1 MGNRMKDLIKK
12 AKRIVIKFGTNA
24 LSTESGDL
32 ALSRLYSFMEDIAAL
47 RAQGKEIMVVTS
59 GAVGM
64 GKRRLGLTS
73 APEVVSLKQACAA
86 VGQISL
92 MKFYED
98 GFKQLGLVAAQVL
111 LTEDDFSHRSR
122 YLSLRDTLNRLLEL
136 GCIPVINQNDT
147 VSTNEIRGYK
157 EKGIKVC
164 FGDNDKLSALVAAGM
179 DADLLCIMS
188 DVEGLFNGDPRKD
201 KNAKLIDVVKGVT
214 PEIESLGFCA
224 SSRGRGGMKTKLEAA
239 KVVTRSGAAM
249 VIAYGKRP
257 GAVASVFGPDF
268 KGTLFLPVEDL
279 PGKKLWLAYA
289 TNVSGGVTV
298 NAGAKKAVCEK
309 GSSLL
314 PAGVV
319 AVGGEFEA
327 GDAISI
333 LDEKG
338 VEFARGLAN
347 YSDKECRKI
356 AGCRSEEI
364 AKKIG
369 YKNYDEAV
377 HRDNIV
383 LL

>member
-1 MGNRMKDLIKK
+1 MKTLIKK
-12 AKRIVIKFGTNA
+12 AKRIVFKFGTNA
-24 LSTESGDL
+24 LSTDNGDL

-47 RAQGKEIMVVTS
+47 RAQGKEVMIVTS
-59 GAVGM
+59 GAVGV

-73 APEVVSLKQACAA
+73 APDVVSLKQACAA

-92 MKFYED
+92 MKLYED
-98 GFKQLGLVAAQVL
+98 GFKQLGVVAAQVL

-147 VSTNEIRGYK
+147 VSTNELRGYK
-157 EKGIKVC
+157 EKGVNVC
-164 FGDNDKLSALVAAGM
+164 FSDNDKLSALVASGM
-179 DADLLCIMS
+179 DADLLCVMS
-188 DVEGLFNGDPRKD
+188 DVDGLYNGDPRKD
-201 KNAKLIDVVKGVT
+201 KNAKLIEVVKGVT
-214 PEIESLGFCA
+214 PEIEALGFCA

-249 VIAYGKRP
+249 IIAYGKKP
-257 GAVASVFGPDF
+257 GAVSAAFGPDF

-289 TNVSGGVTV
+289 TNVAGGLTV
-298 NAGAKKAVCEK
+298 NDGAKKAMCEK

-314 PAGVV
+314 PAGITAV
-319 AVGGEFEA
+319 AGEFEA
-327 GDAISI
+327 GDSISI
-333 LDEKG
+333 LDEAG
-338 VEFARGLAN
+338 QEFARGLVN
-347 YSDKECRKI
+347 YSSKECRKI
-356 AGCRSEEI
+356 AGRRSEEI

>member
-1 MGNRMKDLIKK
+1 MKTLIKK
-12 AKRIVIKFGTNA
+12 AKRIVFKFGTNA
-24 LSTESGDL
+24 LSTDNGDL

-47 RAQGKEIMVVTS
+47 RAQGKEVMIVTS
-59 GAVGM
+59 GAVGV

-73 APEVVSLKQACAA
+73 APDVVSLKQACAA

-92 MKFYED
+92 MKLYED
-98 GFKQLGLVAAQVL
+98 GFKQLGVVAAQVL

-147 VSTNEIRGYK
+147 VSTNELRGYK
-157 EKGIKVC
+157 EKGVNVC
-164 FGDNDKLSALVAAGM
+164 FSDNDKLSALVASGM
-179 DADLLCIMS
+179 DADLLCVMS
-188 DVEGLFNGDPRKD
+188 DVDGLYNGDPRKD

-214 PEIESLGFCA
+214 LEIEALGFCA

-249 VIAYGKRP
+249 IIAYGKKP
-257 GAVASVFGPDF
+257 GAVSAVFGPDF

-289 TNVSGGVTV
+289 TNVAGGLTV
-298 NAGAKKAVCEK
+298 NDGAKKAMCEK

-314 PAGVV
+314 PAGITAV
-319 AVGGEFEA
+319 AGEFEA
-327 GDAISI
+327 GDSISI
-333 LDEKG
+333 LDEAG
-338 VEFARGLAN
+338 QEFARGLVN
-347 YSDKECRKI
+347 YSSKECRKI
-356 AGCRSEEI
+356 AGRRSEEI

>member
-1 MGNRMKDLIKK
+1 MKTLIKK
-12 AKRIVIKFGTNA
+12 AKRIVFKFGTNA
-24 LSTESGDL
+24 LSTDNGDL

-47 RAQGKEIMVVTS
+47 RAQGKEVMIVTS
-59 GAVGM
+59 GAVGV

-73 APEVVSLKQACAA
+73 APDVVSLKQACAA

-92 MKFYED
+92 MKLYED
-98 GFKQLGLVAAQVL
+98 GFKQLGVVAAQVL

-147 VSTNEIRGYK
+147 VSTNELRGYK
-157 EKGIKVC
+157 EKGVNVC
-164 FGDNDKLSALVAAGM
+164 FSDNDKLSALVASGM
-179 DADLLCIMS
+179 DADLLCVMS
-188 DVEGLFNGDPRKD
+188 DVDGLYNGDPRKD

-214 PEIESLGFCA
+214 PEIEALGFCA

-249 VIAYGKRP
+249 IIAYGKKP
-257 GAVASVFGPDF
+257 GAVSAVFGPDF

-289 TNVSGGVTV
+289 TNVAGGLTV
-298 NAGAKKAVCEK
+298 NNGAKKAMCEK

-314 PAGVV
+314 PAGITAV
-319 AVGGEFEA
+319 AGEFEA
-327 GDAISI
+327 GDSISI
-333 LDEKG
+333 LDEAG
-338 VEFARGLAN
+338 QEFARGLVN
-347 YSDKECRKI
+347 YSSKECRKI
-356 AGCRSEEI
+356 AGRRSEEI

>member
-1 MGNRMKDLIKK
+1 MKTLIKK
-12 AKRIVIKFGTNA
+12 AKRIVFKFGTNA
-24 LSTESGDL
+24 LSTNNGDL

-47 RAQGKEIMVVTS
+47 RAQGKEVMIVTS
-59 GAVGM
+59 GAVGV

-73 APEVVSLKQACAA
+73 APDVVSLKQACAA

-92 MKFYED
+92 MKLYED
-98 GFKQLGLVAAQVL
+98 GFKQLGVVAAQVL

-147 VSTNEIRGYK
+147 VSTNELRGYK
-157 EKGIKVC
+157 EKGVNVC
-164 FGDNDKLSALVAAGM
+164 FSDNDKLSALVASGM
-179 DADLLCIMS
+179 DADLLCVMS
-188 DVEGLFNGDPRKD
+188 DVDGLYNGDPRKD

-214 PEIESLGFCA
+214 PEIEALGFCA

-249 VIAYGKRP
+249 IIAYGKKP
-257 GAVASVFGPDF
+257 GAVSAVFGPDF

-289 TNVSGGVTV
+289 TNVAGGLTV
-298 NAGAKKAVCEK
+298 NDGAKKAMCEK

-314 PAGVV
+314 PAGITAV
-319 AVGGEFEA
+319 AGEFEA
-327 GDAISI
+327 GDSISI
-333 LDEKG
+333 LDEAG
-338 VEFARGLAN
+338 QEFARGLVN
-347 YSDKECRKI
+347 YSSKECRKI
-356 AGCRSEEI
+356 AGRRSEEI

>member
-1 MGNRMKDLIKK
+1 MKALIKK
-12 AKRIVIKFGTNA
+12 AKRIVFKFGTNA
-24 LSTESGDL
+24 LSTDNGDL

-47 RAQGKEIMVVTS
+47 RAQGKEVMIVTS
-59 GAVGM
+59 GAVGV

-73 APEVVSLKQACAA
+73 APDVVSLKQACAA

-92 MKFYED
+92 MKLYED
-98 GFKQLGLVAAQVL
+98 GFKQLGVVAAQVL

-147 VSTNEIRGYK
+147 VSTNELRGYK
-157 EKGIKVC
+157 EKGVNVC
-164 FGDNDKLSALVAAGM
+164 FSDNDKLSALVASGM
-179 DADLLCIMS
+179 DADLLCVMS
-188 DVEGLFNGDPRKD
+188 DVDGLYNGDPRKD

-214 PEIESLGFCA
+214 PEIEALGFCA

-249 VIAYGKRP
+249 IIAYGKKP
-257 GAVASVFGPDF
+257 GAVSAVFGPDF
-268 KGTLFLPVEDL
+268 KGTLFLPVENL

-289 TNVSGGVTV
+289 TNVVGGLTV
-298 NAGAKKAVCEK
+298 NDGAKKAMCEK

-314 PAGVV
+314 PAGITAV
-319 AVGGEFEA
+319 AGEFEA
-327 GDAISI
+327 GDSISI
-333 LDEKG
+333 LDEAG
-338 VEFARGLAN
+338 QEFARGLVN
-347 YSDKECRKI
+347 YSSKECRKI
-356 AGCRSEEI
+356 AGRRSEEI

>member
-1 MGNRMKDLIKK
+1 MKALIKK
-12 AKRIVIKFGTNA
+12 AKRIVFKFGTNA
-24 LSTESGDL
+24 LSTDNGDL

-47 RAQGKEIMVVTS
+47 RAQGKEVMIVTS
-59 GAVGM
+59 GAVGV

-73 APEVVSLKQACAA
+73 APDVVSLKQACAA

-92 MKFYED
+92 MKLYED
-98 GFKQLGLVAAQVL
+98 GFKQLGVVAAQVL

-147 VSTNEIRGYK
+147 VSTNELRGYK
-157 EKGIKVC
+157 EKGVNVC
-164 FGDNDKLSALVAAGM
+164 FSDNDKLSALVASGM
-179 DADLLCIMS
+179 DADLLCVMS
-188 DVEGLFNGDPRKD
+188 DVDGLYNGDPRKD

-214 PEIESLGFCA
+214 PEIEALGFCA

-249 VIAYGKRP
+249 IIAYGKKP
-257 GAVASVFGPDF
+257 GAVSAVFGPDF

-289 TNVSGGVTV
+289 TNVAGGLTV
-298 NAGAKKAVCEK
+298 NDGAKKAMCEK

-314 PAGVV
+314 PAGITAV
-319 AVGGEFEA
+319 AGEVEA
-327 GDAISI
+327 GDSISI
-333 LDEKG
+333 LDEAG
-338 VEFARGLAN
+338 QEFARGLVN
-347 YSDKECRKI
+347 YSSKECRKI
-356 AGCRSEEI
+356 AGRRSEEI

>member
-1 MGNRMKDLIKK
+1 MKALIKK
-12 AKRIVIKFGTNA
+12 AKRIVFKFGTNA
-24 LSTESGDL
+24 LSTDNGDL

-47 RAQGKEIMVVTS
+47 RAQGKEVMIVTS
-59 GAVGM
+59 GAVGV
-64 GKRRLGLTS
+64 GKHRLGLTS
-73 APEVVSLKQACAA
+73 APDVVSLKQACAA

-92 MKFYED
+92 MKLYED
-98 GFKQLGLVAAQVL
+98 GFKQLGVVAAQVL

-147 VSTNEIRGYK
+147 VSTNELRGYK
-157 EKGIKVC
+157 EKGVNVC
-164 FGDNDKLSALVAAGM
+164 FSDNDKLSALVASGM
-179 DADLLCIMS
+179 DADLLCVMS
-188 DVEGLFNGDPRKD
+188 DVDGLYNGDPRKD
-201 KNAKLIDVVKGVT
+201 KNAKLIEVVKGVT
-214 PEIESLGFCA
+214 PEIEALGFCA

-249 VIAYGKRP
+249 IIAYGKKP
-257 GAVASVFGPDF
+257 GAVSAVFGTDF
-268 KGTLFLPVEDL
+268 KGTLFLPVENL

-289 TNVSGGVTV
+289 TNVAGGLTV
-298 NAGAKKAVCEK
+298 NDGAKKAMCEK

-314 PAGVV
+314 PAGITAV
-319 AVGGEFEA
+319 AGEFEA
-327 GDAISI
+327 GDSISI
-333 LDEKG
+333 LDEAG
-338 VEFARGLAN
+338 QEFARGLVN
-347 YSDKECRKI
+347 YSSKECRKI
-356 AGCRSEEI
+356 AGRRSEEI

>member
-1 MGNRMKDLIKK
+1 MKALIKK
-12 AKRIVIKFGTNA
+12 AKRIVFKFGTNA
-24 LSTESGDL
+24 LSTDNGDL

-47 RAQGKEIMVVTS
+47 RAQGKEVMIVTS
-59 GAVGM
+59 GAVGV

-73 APEVVSLKQACAA
+73 APDVVSLKQACAA

-92 MKFYED
+92 MKLYED
-98 GFKQLGLVAAQVL
+98 GFKQLGVVAAQVL

-147 VSTNEIRGYK
+147 VSTNELRGYK
-157 EKGIKVC
+157 EKGVNVC
-164 FGDNDKLSALVAAGM
+164 FSDNDKLSALVASGM
-179 DADLLCIMS
+179 DADLLCVMS
-188 DVEGLFNGDPRKD
+188 DVDGLYNGDPRKD

-214 PEIESLGFCA
+214 PEIEALGFCA

-249 VIAYGKRP
+249 IIAYGKKP
-257 GAVASVFGPDF
+257 GAVSAVFGPDF

-289 TNVSGGVTV
+289 TNVAGGLTV
-298 NAGAKKAVCEK
+298 NNGAKKAMCEK

-314 PAGVV
+314 PAGITAV
-319 AVGGEFEA
+319 AGEFEA
-327 GDAISI
+327 GDSISI
-333 LDEKG
+333 LDEAG
-338 VEFARGLAN
+338 QEFARGLVN
-347 YSDKECRKI
+347 YSSKECRKI
-356 AGCRSEEI
+356 AGRRSEEI

>member
-1 MGNRMKDLIKK
+1 MKALIKK
-12 AKRIVIKFGTNA
+12 AKRIVFKFGTNA
-24 LSTESGDL
+24 LSTDNGDL

-47 RAQGKEIMVVTS
+47 RAQGKEVMIVTS
-59 GAVGM
+59 GAVGV

-73 APEVVSLKQACAA
+73 APDVVSLKQACAA

-92 MKFYED
+92 MKLYED
-98 GFKQLGLVAAQVL
+98 GFKQLGVVAAQVL

-122 YLSLRDTLNRLLEL
+122 YLSLRHTLNRLLEL

-147 VSTNEIRGYK
+147 VSTNELRGYK
-157 EKGIKVC
+157 EKGVNVC
-164 FGDNDKLSALVAAGM
+164 FSDNDKLSALVASGM
-179 DADLLCIMS
+179 DADLLCVMS
-188 DVEGLFNGDPRKD
+188 DVDGLYNGDPRKD

-214 PEIESLGFCA
+214 PEIEALGFCA

-249 VIAYGKRP
+249 IIAYGKKP
-257 GAVASVFGPDF
+257 GAVSAVFGPDF

-289 TNVSGGVTV
+289 TNVAGGLTV
-298 NAGAKKAVCEK
+298 NDGAKKAMCEK

-314 PAGVV
+314 PAGITAV
-319 AVGGEFEA
+319 AGEFEA
-327 GDAISI
+327 GDSISI
-333 LDEKG
+333 LDEAG
-338 VEFARGLAN
+338 QEFARGLVN
-347 YSDKECRKI
+347 YSSKECRKI
-356 AGCRSEEI
+356 AGRRSEEI

>member
-1 MGNRMKDLIKK
+1 MKQLIKK
-12 AKRIVIKFGTNA
+12 AKRIVFKFGTNA
-24 LSTESGDL
+24 LSTENGDL
-32 ALSRLYSFMEDIAAL
+32 ALSRLYSFMEDMAAL
-47 RAQGKEIMVVTS
+47 RAQGKEVLIVTS
-59 GAVGM
+59 GAVGV
-64 GKRRLGLTS
+64 GKRRLGLAGS
-73 APEVVSLKQACAA
+73 LEGVSLKQACAA

-98 GFKQLGLVAAQVL
+98 GFKQLGVVAAQVL

-147 VSTNEIRGYK
+147 VSTNELRGYK

-179 DADLLCIMS
+179 DADLLCVMS
-188 DVEGLFNGDPRKD
+188 DVEGLFSGDPRKD
-201 KNAKLIDVVKGVT
+201 KKAKLIEVVKSVT
-214 PEIESLGFCA
+214 PEIEALGFCA

-239 KVVTRSGAAM
+239 KVVTRAGAAM
-249 VIAYGKRP
+249 VIAFGKRP
-257 GAVASVFGPDF
+257 GAVSALFADDF

-279 PGKKLWLAYA
+279 PGKKVWLAYA
-289 TNVSGGVTV
+289 THVSGGVTV
-298 NAGAKKAVCEK
+298 NAGAKKAICEK

-314 PAGVV
+314 PAGIT

-327 GDAISI
+327 GDAVSV
-333 LDEKG
+333 LDESG
-338 VEFARGLAN
+338 AEFARGLVN
-347 YSDKECRKI
+347 YSSKECVKI

-369 YKNYDEAV
+369 SKNYDEVV

>member
-1 MGNRMKDLIKK
+1 MKDLIKK

-24 LSTESGDL
+24 LSADNGDL

-47 RAQGKEIMVVTS
+47 RSQGKEVMIVTS
-59 GAVGM
+59 GAVGI
-64 GKRRLGLTS
+64 GKKRLGLTS
-73 APEVVSLKQACAA
+73 APDVLALKQACAA

-92 MKFYED
+92 MKIYED

-122 YLSLRDTLNRLLEL
+122 YLSIRDTLNRLLEL

-147 VSTNEIRGYK
+147 VSTNELRGYK

-164 FGDNDKLSALVAAGM
+164 FGDNDKLSALVASGM
-179 DADLLCIMS
+179 DADLLCVMS

-201 KNAKLIDVVKGVT
+201 KKAKLIEVVKGVT

-239 KVVTRSGAAM
+239 RVVTRSGAAM

-257 GAVASVFGPDF
+257 GAVSAVFGPDF

-314 PAGVV
+314 PAGII
-319 AVGGEFEA
+319 AVGGEFEE

-338 VEFARGLAN
+338 IEFARGIAN

>member
-1 MGNRMKDLIKK
+1 MKTLIKK
-12 AKRIVIKFGTNA
+12 AKRIVFKFGTNA
-24 LSTESGDL
+24 LSTDNGDL

-47 RAQGKEIMVVTS
+47 RAQGKEVMIVTS
-59 GAVGM
+59 GAVGV

-73 APEVVSLKQACAA
+73 APDVVSLKQACAA

-92 MKFYED
+92 MKLYED
-98 GFKQLGLVAAQVL
+98 GFKQLGVVAAQVL

-147 VSTNEIRGYK
+147 VSTNELRGYK
-157 EKGIKVC
+157 EKGVNVC
-164 FGDNDKLSALVAAGM
+164 FSDNDKLSALVASGM

-188 DVEGLFNGDPRKD
+188 DVDGLYNGDPRKD
-201 KNAKLIDVVKGVT
+201 KNAKLIEVVKGVT
-214 PEIESLGFCA
+214 PEIEALGFCA

-249 VIAYGKRP
+249 IIAYGKKP
-257 GAVASVFGPDF
+257 GAVSAVFGPDF

-289 TNVSGGVTV
+289 TNVAGGLTV
-298 NAGAKKAVCEK
+298 NDGAKKAMCEK

-314 PAGVV
+314 PAGITAV
-319 AVGGEFEA
+319 AGEFEA
-327 GDAISI
+327 GDSISI
-333 LDEKG
+333 LDEAG
-338 VEFARGLAN
+338 QEFARGLVN
-347 YSDKECRKI
+347 YSSKECRKI
-356 AGCRSEEI
+356 AGRRSEEI

>member
-1 MGNRMKDLIKK
+1 MKALIKK
-12 AKRIVIKFGTNA
+12 AKRIVFKFGTNA
-24 LSTESGDL
+24 LSTDNGDL

-47 RAQGKEIMVVTS
+47 RAQGKEVMIVTS
-59 GAVGM
+59 GAVGV

-73 APEVVSLKQACAA
+73 APDVVSLKQACAA

-92 MKFYED
+92 MKLYED
-98 GFKQLGLVAAQVL
+98 GFKQLGVVAAQVL
-111 LTEDDFSHRSR
+111 LTEDDFAHRSR

-147 VSTNEIRGYK
+147 VSTNELRGYK
-157 EKGIKVC
+157 EKGVNVC
-164 FGDNDKLSALVAAGM
+164 FSDNDKLSALVASGM
-179 DADLLCIMS
+179 DADLLCVMS
-188 DVEGLFNGDPRKD
+188 DVDGLYNGDPRKD

-214 PEIESLGFCA
+214 PEIEALGFCA

-249 VIAYGKRP
+249 IIAYGKKP
-257 GAVASVFGPDF
+257 GAVSAVFGPDF

-289 TNVSGGVTV
+289 TNVAGGLTV
-298 NAGAKKAVCEK
+298 NDGAKKAMCEK

-314 PAGVV
+314 PAGITAV
-319 AVGGEFEA
+319 AGEFEA
-327 GDAISI
+327 GDSISI
-333 LDEKG
+333 LDEAG
-338 VEFARGLAN
+338 QEFARGLVN
-347 YSDKECRKI
+347 YSSKECRKI
-356 AGCRSEEI
+356 AGRRSEEI

>member
-1 MGNRMKDLIKK
+1 MKELIKK

-24 LSTESGDL
+24 LTADNGGL
-32 ALSRLYSFMEDIAAL
+32 ALSRLYSFVEDIAAL
-47 RAQGKEIMVVTS
+47 RAQGKEILIVTS

-64 GKRRLGLTS
+64 GKKRLGLTS
-73 APEVVSLKQACAA
+73 APDVLALKQACAA

-98 GFKQLGLVAAQVL
+98 GFKQLGVVAAQVL
-111 LTEDDFSHRSR
+111 LTEDDFAHRSR

-147 VSTNEIRGYK
+147 VSTNELRGYK
-157 EKGIKVC
+157 EKGVKVC
-164 FGDNDKLSALVAAGM
+164 FGDNDKLSALVASGM
-179 DADLLCIMS
+179 DADLLCVMS
-188 DVEGLFNGDPRKD
+188 DVEGLYNGDPRKD
-201 KNAKLIDVVKGVT
+201 KNAKLIEVVKGVT
-214 PEIESLGFCA
+214 PEIEALGFCA

-257 GAVASVFGPDF
+257 GAVSAVFGPDF

-314 PAGVV
+314 PAGIV

-327 GDAISI
+327 GDAVSI

>member
-1 MGNRMKDLIKK
+1 MKTLIKK
-12 AKRIVIKFGTNA
+12 AKRIVFKFGTNA
-24 LSTESGDL
+24 LSTDNGDL

-47 RAQGKEIMVVTS
+47 RAQGKEVMIVTS
-59 GAVGM
+59 GAVGV
-64 GKRRLGLTS
+64 GKCRLGLTS
-73 APEVVSLKQACAA
+73 APDVVSLKQACAA

-92 MKFYED
+92 MKLYED
-98 GFKQLGLVAAQVL
+98 GFKQLGVVAAQVL

-147 VSTNEIRGYK
+147 VSTNELRGYK
-157 EKGIKVC
+157 EKGVNVC
-164 FGDNDKLSALVAAGM
+164 FSDNDKLSALVASGM
-179 DADLLCIMS
+179 DADLLCVMS
-188 DVEGLFNGDPRKD
+188 DVDGLYNGDPRKD

-214 PEIESLGFCA
+214 PEIEALGFCA

-249 VIAYGKRP
+249 IIAYGKKP
-257 GAVASVFGPDF
+257 GAVSAVFGPDF

-289 TNVSGGVTV
+289 TNVAGGLTV
-298 NAGAKKAVCEK
+298 NDGAKKAMCEK

-314 PAGVV
+314 PAGITAV
-319 AVGGEFEA
+319 AGEFEA
-327 GDAISI
+327 GDSISI
-333 LDEKG
+333 LDEAG
-338 VEFARGLAN
+338 QEFARGLVN
-347 YSDKECRKI
+347 YSSKECRKI
-356 AGCRSEEI
+356 AGRRSEEI

>member
-1 MGNRMKDLIKK
+1 MKTLIKK
-12 AKRIVIKFGTNA
+12 AKRIVFKFGTNS
-24 LSTESGDL
+24 LSTDNGDL

-47 RAQGKEIMVVTS
+47 RAQGKEVMIVTS
-59 GAVGM
+59 GAVGV

-73 APEVVSLKQACAA
+73 APDVVSLKQACAA

-92 MKFYED
+92 MKLYED
-98 GFKQLGLVAAQVL
+98 GFKQLGVVAAQVL

-147 VSTNEIRGYK
+147 VSTNELRGYK
-157 EKGIKVC
+157 EKGVNVC
-164 FGDNDKLSALVAAGM
+164 FSDNDKLSALVASGM
-179 DADLLCIMS
+179 DADLLCVMS
-188 DVEGLFNGDPRKD
+188 DVDGLYNGDPRKD

-214 PEIESLGFCA
+214 PEIEALGFCA

-249 VIAYGKRP
+249 IIAYGKKP
-257 GAVASVFGPDF
+257 GAVSAVFGPDF

-289 TNVSGGVTV
+289 TNVAGGLTV
-298 NAGAKKAVCEK
+298 NDGAKKAMCEK

-314 PAGVV
+314 PAGITAV
-319 AVGGEFEA
+319 AGEFEA
-327 GDAISI
+327 GDSISI
-333 LDEKG
+333 LDEAG
-338 VEFARGLAN
+338 QEFARGLVN
-347 YSDKECRKI
+347 YSSKECRKI
-356 AGCRSEEI
+356 AGRRSEEI

>member
-1 MGNRMKDLIKK
+1 MKALIKK
-12 AKRIVIKFGTNA
+12 AKRIVFKFGTNA
-24 LSTESGDL
+24 LSTDNGDL

-47 RAQGKEIMVVTS
+47 RAQGKEVMIVTS
-59 GAVGM
+59 GAVGV

-73 APEVVSLKQACAA
+73 APDVVSLKQACAA

-92 MKFYED
+92 MKLYED
-98 GFKQLGLVAAQVL
+98 GFKQLGVVAAQVL

-147 VSTNEIRGYK
+147 VSTNELRGYK
-157 EKGIKVC
+157 EKGVNVC
-164 FGDNDKLSALVAAGM
+164 FSDNDKLSALVASGM
-179 DADLLCIMS
+179 DADLLCVMS
-188 DVEGLFNGDPRKD
+188 DVDGLSNGDPRKD
-201 KNAKLIDVVKGVT
+201 KNAKLIEVVKGVT
-214 PEIESLGFCA
+214 PEIEALGFCA

-249 VIAYGKRP
+249 IIAYGKKP
-257 GAVASVFGPDF
+257 GAVSAVFGPDF

-289 TNVSGGVTV
+289 TNVAGGLTV
-298 NAGAKKAVCEK
+298 NDGAKKAMCEK

-314 PAGVV
+314 PAGITAV
-319 AVGGEFEA
+319 AGEFEA
-327 GDAISI
+327 GDSISI
-333 LDEKG
+333 LDEAG
-338 VEFARGLAN
+338 QEFARGLVN
-347 YSDKECRKI
+347 YSSKECRKI
-356 AGCRSEEI
+356 AGRRSEEI

>member
-1 MGNRMKDLIKK
+1 MKALIKK
-12 AKRIVIKFGTNA
+12 AKRIVFKFGTNA
-24 LSTESGDL
+24 LSTDNGDL

-47 RAQGKEIMVVTS
+47 RAQGKEVMIVTS
-59 GAVGM
+59 GAVGV

-73 APEVVSLKQACAA
+73 APDVVSLKQACAA

-92 MKFYED
+92 MKLYED
-98 GFKQLGLVAAQVL
+98 GFKQLGVVAAQVL

-147 VSTNEIRGYK
+147 VSTNELRGYK
-157 EKGIKVC
+157 EKGVNVC
-164 FGDNDKLSALVAAGM
+164 FSDNDKLSALVASGM
-179 DADLLCIMS
+179 DADLLCVMS
-188 DVEGLFNGDPRKD
+188 DVDGLYNGDPRKD

-214 PEIESLGFCA
+214 PEIEALGFCA

-249 VIAYGKRP
+249 IIAYGKKP
-257 GAVASVFGPDF
+257 GAVSAVFGPDF

-289 TNVSGGVTV
+289 TNVAGGLTV
-298 NAGAKKAVCEK
+298 NDGAKKAMCEK

-314 PAGVV
+314 PAGITAV
-319 AVGGEFEA
+319 AGEFEA
-327 GDAISI
+327 GDSISI
-333 LDEKG
+333 LDEAG
-338 VEFARGLAN
+338 QEFARGLVN
-347 YSDKECRKI
+347 YSSKECRKI
-356 AGCRSEEI
+356 AGRRSEEI

-377 HRDNIV
+377 HRNNIV

>member
-1 MGNRMKDLIKK
+1 MKTLIKK
-12 AKRIVIKFGTNA
+12 ANRIVFKFGTNA
-24 LSTESGDL
+24 LSTNNGDL

-47 RAQGKEIMVVTS
+47 RAQGKEVMIVTS
-59 GAVGM
+59 GAVGV

-73 APEVVSLKQACAA
+73 APDVVSLKQACAA

-92 MKFYED
+92 MKLYED
-98 GFKQLGLVAAQVL
+98 GFKQLGVVAAQVL

-147 VSTNEIRGYK
+147 VSTNELRGYK
-157 EKGIKVC
+157 EKGVNVC
-164 FGDNDKLSALVAAGM
+164 FSDNDKLSALVASGM
-179 DADLLCIMS
+179 DADLLCVMS
-188 DVEGLFNGDPRKD
+188 DVDGLYNGDPRKD

-214 PEIESLGFCA
+214 PEIEALGFCA

-249 VIAYGKRP
+249 IIAYGKKP
-257 GAVASVFGPDF
+257 GAVSAVFGPDF

-289 TNVSGGVTV
+289 TNVAGGLTV
-298 NAGAKKAVCEK
+298 NDGAKKAMCEK

-314 PAGVV
+314 PAGITAV
-319 AVGGEFEA
+319 AGEFEA
-327 GDAISI
+327 GDSISI
-333 LDEKG
+333 LDEAG
-338 VEFARGLAN
+338 QEFARGLVN
-347 YSDKECRKI
+347 YSSKECRKI
-356 AGCRSEEI
+356 AGRRSEEI

>member
-1 MGNRMKDLIKK
+1 MKALIKK
-12 AKRIVIKFGTNA
+12 AKRIVFKFGTNA
-24 LSTESGDL
+24 LSTDNGDL

-47 RAQGKEIMVVTS
+47 RAQGKEVMIVTS
-59 GAVGM
+59 GAVGV

-73 APEVVSLKQACAA
+73 APDVVSLKQACAA

-92 MKFYED
+92 MKLYED
-98 GFKQLGLVAAQVL
+98 GFKQLGVVAAQVL

-147 VSTNEIRGYK
+147 VSTNELRGYK
-157 EKGIKVC
+157 EKGVNVC
-164 FGDNDKLSALVAAGM
+164 FSDNDKLSALVASGM
-179 DADLLCIMS
+179 DADLLCVMS
-188 DVEGLFNGDPRKD
+188 DVDGLYNGDPRKD

-214 PEIESLGFCA
+214 PEIEALGFCA

-249 VIAYGKRP
+249 IIAYGKKP
-257 GAVASVFGPDF
+257 GAVSAVFGPDF

-289 TNVSGGVTV
+289 TNVAGGLTV
-298 NAGAKKAVCEK
+298 NDGAKKAMCEK

-314 PAGVV
+314 PAGITAV
-319 AVGGEFEA
+319 AGEFEA
-327 GDAISI
+327 GDSISI
-333 LDEKG
+333 LDEAG
-338 VEFARGLAN
+338 QEFARGLVN
-347 YSDKECRKI
+347 YSSKECCKI
-356 AGCRSEEI
+356 AGRRSEEI

>member
-1 MGNRMKDLIKK
+1 MKTLIKK
-12 AKRIVIKFGTNA
+12 AKRIVFKFGTNA
-24 LSTESGDL
+24 LSTDNGDL

-47 RAQGKEIMVVTS
+47 RAQGKEVMIVTS
-59 GAVGM
+59 GAVGV

-73 APEVVSLKQACAA
+73 APDVVSLKQACAA

-92 MKFYED
+92 MKLYED
-98 GFKQLGLVAAQVL
+98 GFKQLGVVAAQVL

-147 VSTNEIRGYK
+147 VSTNELRGYK
-157 EKGIKVC
+157 EKGVNVC
-164 FGDNDKLSALVAAGM
+164 FSDNDKLSALVASGM
-179 DADLLCIMS
+179 DADLLCVMS
-188 DVEGLFNGDPRKD
+188 DVDGLYNGDPRKD

-214 PEIESLGFCA
+214 PELEALCFCA
-224 SSRGRGGMKTKLEAA
+224 SSRARGGMKTKLEAA

-249 VIAYGKRP
+249 IIAYGKKP
-257 GAVASVFGPDF
+257 GAVSAVFGPDF

-289 TNVSGGVTV
+289 TNVAGGLTV
-298 NAGAKKAVCEK
+298 NDGAKKAMCEK

-314 PAGVV
+314 PAGITAV
-319 AVGGEFEA
+319 AGEFEA
-327 GDAISI
+327 GDSISI
-333 LDEKG
+333 LDEAG
-338 VEFARGLAN
+338 QEFARGLVN
-347 YSDKECRKI
+347 YSSKECRKI
-356 AGCRSEEI
+356 AGRRSEEI

>member
-1 MGNRMKDLIKK
+1 MKTLIKK
-12 AKRIVIKFGTNA
+12 AKRIVFKFGTNA
-24 LSTESGDL
+24 LSTDNGDL
-32 ALSRLYSFMEDIAAL
+32 ALSRLYSFMEDIATL
-47 RAQGKEIMVVTS
+47 RAQGKEVMIVTS
-59 GAVGM
+59 GAVGV

-73 APEVVSLKQACAA
+73 APDVVSLKQACAA

-92 MKFYED
+92 MKLYED
-98 GFKQLGLVAAQVL
+98 GFKQLGVVAAQVL

-147 VSTNEIRGYK
+147 VSTNELRGYK
-157 EKGIKVC
+157 EKGVNVC
-164 FGDNDKLSALVAAGM
+164 FSDNDKLSALVASGM
-179 DADLLCIMS
+179 DADLLCVMS
-188 DVEGLFNGDPRKD
+188 DVDGLYNGDPRKD

-214 PEIESLGFCA
+214 PEIEALGFCA

-249 VIAYGKRP
+249 IIAYGKKP
-257 GAVASVFGPDF
+257 GAVSAVFGPDF

-289 TNVSGGVTV
+289 TNVAGGLTV
-298 NAGAKKAVCEK
+298 NDGAKKAMCEK

-314 PAGVV
+314 PAGITAV
-319 AVGGEFEA
+319 AGEFEA
-327 GDAISI
+327 GDSISI
-333 LDEKG
+333 LDEAG
-338 VEFARGLAN
+338 QEFARGLVN
-347 YSDKECRKI
+347 YSSKECRKI
-356 AGCRSEEI
+356 AGRRSEEI